1 MRPVA
6 RVKMC
11 DLDKAE
17 YLEFETL
24 EFNQTFSPNNLV
36 PFQNTQEIWLKS
48 FPSYWRYLGVLL
60 SPMYMQCT
68 RDVLLYLA
76 LWEFEIAR
84 SSLLWPKISISGKSK
99 GFSVILAR
107 S

>member
-1 MRPVA
+1 MRPVS

-68 RDVLLYLA
+68 RDVLLYVALMEGSLKLRGVTYCGRKSVFLA
-76 LWEFEIAR
+76 KVRAFL
-84 SSLLWPKISISGKSK
+84 
-99 GFSVILAR
+99 
-107 S
+107 